1 MDHYRKFVDKV
12 TNLQRNSLP
21 ILASTG
27 ISLGLVL
34 VRPTIHRKFFSQ
46 VVTGIIALY
55 SFMRLPSP
63 LNLGFLVAGNYLSFV
78 GIQANEG
85 KEEDMKN
92 FEFFMLTYTH
102 IVGVAAYLI
111 LE

>member
-1 MDHYRKFVDKV
+1 MDQYRKFFDKL

-27 ISLGLVL
+27 ISLGLII
-34 VRPTIHRKFFSQ
+34 VRPTKHRKIFSQ
-46 VVTGIIALY
+46 VVTGITTLY
-55 SFMRLPSP
+55 SFMKLPSP
-63 LNLGFLVAGNYLSFV
+63 LNLAFLVTGNYLSFV
-78 GIQANEG
+78 GIQALEG

-92 FEFFMLTYTH
+92 FEFLMLTYTH